1 MNGIEKIV
9 GRIQADS
16 QREIEALNADA
27 DRRVESIR
35 QEYEA
40 QARKLT
46 AETQEKA
53 ARMAADQRQR
63 LENAADMERGKAIL
77 ACKQECIDEA
87 FRQAEQRLTS
97 LPAEEYAGV
106 LAAIAARAGQGDE
119 EIVLSVGDAEKVGAL
134 VVEKANAL
142 KEGAAF
148 TLSSEHRELEGGL
161 LLKKGLVEIN
171 CSFATQLRLLRQDM
185 AADVAAILFS

>member
-1 MNGIEKIV
+1 MANRVTMTICGQDYTLV
-9 GRIQADS
+9 AD
-16 QREIEALNADA
+16 
-27 DRRVESIR
+27 ES
-35 QEYEA
+35 
-40 QARKLT
+40 
-46 AETQEKA
+46 A
-53 ARMAADQRQR
+53 AYM
-63 LENAADMERGKAIL
+63 
-77 ACKQECIDEA
+77 
-87 FRQAEQRLTS
+87 
-97 LPAEEYAGV
+97 
-106 LAAIAARAGQGDE
+106 
-119 EIVLSVGDAEKVGAL
+119 EKVGAL